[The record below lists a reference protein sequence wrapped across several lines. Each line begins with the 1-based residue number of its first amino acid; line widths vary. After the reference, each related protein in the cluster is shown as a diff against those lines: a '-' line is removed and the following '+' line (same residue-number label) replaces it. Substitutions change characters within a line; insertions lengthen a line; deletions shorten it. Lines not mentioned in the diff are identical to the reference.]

1 MGLTKS
7 GGPWE
12 CVFRVRISCCRKS
25 QACLNGSQRP
35 RKTPIHNFSSIL
47 IYKLHPRTLFIHPSP
62 PSPSSPCLLL
72 AALRLR
78 GVSGECL
85 SQFGLLS
92 RTHSTSLIQLPNV
105 LSLTSHYFLH
115 HPHLACAYSATF
127 RIAPQQVNAR
137 ILRIH
142 RIERYPIKSRPYLD
156 VNIFEV
162 L

>member
-1 MGLTKS
+1 MRDKLGTDEEWWTMG
-7 GGPWE
+7 
-12 CVFRVRISCCRKS
+12 
-25 QACLNGSQRP
+25 
-35 RKTPIHNFSSIL
+35 
-47 IYKLHPRTLFIHPSP
+47 LHPRTLFIHPSP

-78 GVSGECL
+78 GVS
-85 SQFGLLS
+85 
-92 RTHSTSLIQLPNV
+92 
-105 LSLTSHYFLH
+105 
-115 HPHLACAYSATF
+115 
-127 RIAPQQVNAR
+127 APQQVNAR

>member
-1 MGLTKS
+1 MVDDGSAFS
-7 GGPWE
+7 GSG
-12 CVFRVRISCCRKS
+12 FRVVASPKPALTVHNDHAKHQSTIS
-25 QACLNGSQRP
+25 QAYLYTSCIPVLSLY
-35 RKTPIHNFSSIL
+35 TP
-47 IYKLHPRTLFIHPSP
+47 P
-62 PSPSSPCLLL
+62 PHSPSSPCLLL

>member
-1 MGLTKS
+1 MDDGSAFS
-7 GGPWE
+7 GSG
-12 CVFRVRISCCRKS
+12 FRVVASPKPPLSVHNDHAKHQSTIS
-25 QACLNGSQRP
+25 QAYLYPSCIPVLSLYTPPP
-35 RKTPIHNFSSIL
+35 R
-47 IYKLHPRTLFIHPSP
+47 P
-62 PSPSSPCLLL
+62 PSPSSPCLRL

-85 SQFGLLS
+85 SQFRLLS
-92 RTHSTSLIQLPNV
+92 RTHSTSLTQLPNV
-105 LSLTSHYFLH
+105 LSLTSHYFLY
-115 HPHLACAYSATF
+115 HPHIACAYSATF

-156 VNIFEV
+156 VNIFVV